1 MPTPLPSTQMF
12 CTQPFD
18 WCEIHPDGQVFLCC
32 PAWLK
37 TAIGNLLHAPLDQIW
52 NGERAR
58 QVRKAILNGSF
69 SGCNRQRCPRLASAT
84 APVIPLR
91 QVADPDIRKALQNG
105 DTTLAYGPK
114 TLNLCHDRSCNL
126 ACASCRRDFHLAR
139 GPALKTVTALTE
151 KIRREAGPSAETLIL
166 SGTGDPFGSP
176 TYRGLLQHFDARD
189 FPRLKNIR
197 LHSNGQLWNKA
208 LWESL
213 TPIHPYVQTAEISI
227 DAATDATYAL
237 NRHGGD
243 FRQLLTNL
251 RYIAGLPIALTLSFV
266 VQSNNYREM
275 PAFVALAHNL
285 GAAVYFSQLVNWGTF
300 SRQEFGIRAV
310 HRADHPEHADF
321 LLILRSLADRP
332 RVDLGNLSP
341 LLARKD
347 TTQGDC
353 VD

>member
-1 MPTPLPSTQMF
+1 MHTSSIHTQLL

-37 TAIGNLLHAPLDQIW
+37 TSIGNLLHAPLSQIW
-52 NGERAR
+52 NGEQAR
-58 QVRKAILNGSF
+58 QVRKAVLNGSF
-69 SGCNRQRCPRLASAT
+69 SRCNRQRCPRLATAT
-84 APVIPLR
+84 APVMPLE
-91 QVADPDIRKALQNG
+91 QVADPDIRRAMQAAE
-105 DTTLAYGPK
+105 TTLAYGPK

-139 GPALKTVTALTE
+139 GTEQENVWELTE
-151 KIRREAGPSAETLIL
+151 KIRREAGPWAETLIV

-176 TYRGLLQHFDARD
+176 TYRRFLQGFDARD

-197 LHSNGQLWNKA
+197 LHSNGQLWDKA

-213 TPIHPYVQTAEISI
+213 APIHSYVHAAEISI
-227 DAATDATYAL
+227 DAATAATYAL

-251 RYIAGLPIALTLSFV
+251 HTIAGLPIALTLSFV
-266 VQSNNYREM
+266 VQANNYREM
-275 PAFVALAHNL
+275 PAFVKLAHSL

-300 SRQEFGIRAV
+300 SRQEFKARAV
-310 HRADHPEHADF
+310 HQGDHPENADF
-321 LLILRSLADRP
+321 LLVLRSLSSTP
-332 RVDLGNLSP
+332 GIDLGNLSP
-341 LLARKD
+341 LVENNEASWGGSL
-347 TTQGDC
+347 G
-353 VD
+353 